1 VTEVLGDVGQVLSL
15 VLLVLGVVAVY
26 AAALALWQPALR
38 SARRW
43 TPFAL
48 MVAGAVLILAGLV
61 IR

>member
-1 VTEVLGDVGQVLSL
+1 MTGVLGNVGEVLSL

-26 AAALALWQPALR
+26 AAALTLWQPAMR

-48 MVAGAVLILAGLV
+48 MAAGAVLILAGLV